1 MLRGSWSDMKFEM
14 FNLRQSPKSNRENEG
29 EIIMELNPYLRL
41 ITPKRILFVIIGV
54 AVFVSLATSF
64 YTVEADEI
72 AVVLMF
78 GKVVRQAEPGLHF
91 KLPFGIEKAENVQV
105 RKVFKEE
112 FGFRT
117 LKPGKRTQYDPG
129 DFGEES
135 LLLTGDLNIADVEWV
150 VQYKINDPEKYLF
163 SVKEPEQALR
173 DLSESVMSRVIGDRT
188 VNEVLTVGRIEIAA
202 EVEKHLQELL
212 DLYETGLDV
221 ATVTLQDVN
230 PPEKVKSAFNA
241 VNEAKQEKER
251 LINEAW
257 RDYNHS
263 VPKSKGLALQQISEA
278 QGYALKRVNEAQGD
292 ADKFNSIRS
301 EYQKAK
307 EVTRQRLYLETMQEV
322 LPLVKEIY
330 IIDDKANSPIPIL
343 QLKE

>member
-1 MLRGSWSDMKFEM
+1 MQQIHEWTAH
-14 FNLRQSPKSNRENEG
+14 Q
-29 EIIMELNPYLRL
+29 PYMRL
-41 ITPKRILFVIIGV
+41 ITPKRVLFAILGLIVLGV
-54 AVFVSLATSF
+54 LATSY

-78 GKVVRQAEPGLHF
+78 GKSVRQAEPGLHF
-91 KLPFGIEKAENVQV
+91 KLPLGIERAINVPV

-117 LKPGKRTQYDPG
+117 LRAGVRTQYDTR
-129 DFGEES
+129 DYSDES

-150 VQYKINDPEKYLF
+150 VQYKIKDPKTFLF
-163 SVKEPEQALR
+163 FVRNPRQTLR
-173 DLSESVMSRVIGDRT
+173 DLSESVMSRIIGDRT
-188 VNEVLTVGRIEIAA
+188 VTEVLTVGRIEIAA
-202 EVEKHLQELL
+202 VVEEHLQELL
-212 DLYETGLDV
+212 DMYQTGLDV
-221 ATVTLQDVN
+221 ASVTLQDVN
-230 PPEKVKSAFNA
+230 PPEQVKSAFNA

-257 RDYNHS
+257 RDYNQS
-263 VPKSKGLALQQISEA
+263 VPKSKGLAAQKISEA

-292 ADKFNSIRS
+292 ADRFKSIRS

-307 EVTRQRLYLETMQEV
+307 EVTRRRLYLEAMREV
-322 LPLVKEIY
+322 LPQVKEIY
-330 IIDDKANSPIPIL
+330 VIDGEVNAPIPIL

>member
-1 MLRGSWSDMKFEM
+1 
-14 FNLRQSPKSNRENEG
+14 
-29 EIIMELNPYLRL
+29 MELTDYFEL
-41 ITPKRILFVIIGV
+41 ITPKRILFVV
-54 AVFVSLATSF
+54 LAVLILVSLATSF

-78 GKVVRQAEPGLHF
+78 GKSVRKTEPGLHF
-91 KLPFGIEKAENVQV
+91 KLPFGIEKAEKVQV

-117 LKPGKRTQYDPG
+117 LVPGVRTVYDPN
-129 DFGEES
+129 DFGDES
-135 LLLTGDLNIADVEWV
+135 LLLTGDLSIADVEWV

-163 SVKEPEQALR
+163 SVKDPKQALR
-173 DLSESVMSRVIGDRT
+173 DLSESVMSRVVGDRIVT
-188 VNEVLTVGRIEIAA
+188 EVLTIGRIDIAA
-202 EVEKHLQELL
+202 EVKQHLQTLL
-212 DLYETGLDV
+212 DLYETGLNV

-241 VNEAKQEKER
+241 VNEAKQEKDR

-257 RDYNHS
+257 RDYNQS
-263 VPKSKGLALQQISEA
+263 VPKSKGLAQQQISEA
-278 QGYALKRVNEAQGD
+278 QGYALKRVNQAQGD
-292 ADKFNSIRS
+292 ADKFNAIRS

-307 EVTRQRLYLETMQEV
+307 EVTRQRLYLETMQEL
-322 LPLVKEIY
+322 LPQVKEIY
-330 IIDDKANSPIPIL
+330 VIDDKANTPIPIL

>member
-1 MLRGSWSDMKFEM
+1 MQQIHEWTAH
-14 FNLRQSPKSNRENEG
+14 Q
-29 EIIMELNPYLRL
+29 PYMRL
-41 ITPKRILFVIIGV
+41 ITPKRVLFAILGLIVLGV
-54 AVFVSLATSF
+54 LATSY

-78 GKVVRQAEPGLHF
+78 GKSVRQAEPGLHF
-91 KLPFGIEKAENVQV
+91 KLPLGIERAINVPV

-117 LKPGKRTQYDPG
+117 LRAGVRTQYDTR
-129 DFGEES
+129 DYSDES

-150 VQYKINDPEKYLF
+150 VQYKIKDPKTFLF
-163 SVKEPEQALR
+163 FVRNPRQTLR
-173 DLSESVMSRVIGDRT
+173 DLSESVMSRIIGDRT
-188 VNEVLTVGRIEIAA
+188 VTEVLTVGRIEIAA
-202 EVEKHLQELL
+202 VVEEHLQELL
-212 DLYETGLDV
+212 DLYQTGLDV
-221 ATVTLQDVN
+221 ANVTLQDVN
-230 PPEKVKSAFNA
+230 PPEEVKAAFNA

-257 RDYNHS
+257 RDYNQS
-263 VPKSKGLALQQISEA
+263 VPKSKGLAAQKISEA

-292 ADKFNSIRS
+292 ADRFKSIRS

-307 EVTRQRLYLETMQEV
+307 EVTRRRLYLEAMREV
-322 LPLVKEIY
+322 LPQVKEIY
-330 IIDDKANSPIPIL
+330 VIDGEVNAPIPIL

>member
-1 MLRGSWSDMKFEM
+1 MQQIHEWTAH
-14 FNLRQSPKSNRENEG
+14 Q
-29 EIIMELNPYLRL
+29 PYMRL
-41 ITPKRILFVIIGV
+41 ITPKRVLFAILGLIVLGV
-54 AVFVSLATSF
+54 LATSY

-78 GKVVRQAEPGLHF
+78 GKSVRQAEPGLHF
-91 KLPFGIEKAENVQV
+91 KLPLGIERAINVPV

-117 LKPGKRTQYDPG
+117 LRAGVRTQYDTR
-129 DFGEES
+129 DYSDES

-150 VQYKINDPEKYLF
+150 VQYKIKDPKTFLF
-163 SVKEPEQALR
+163 FVRNPRQTLR
-173 DLSESVMSRVIGDRT
+173 DLSESVMSRIIGDRT
-188 VNEVLTVGRIEIAA
+188 VTEVLTVGRIEIAA
-202 EVEKHLQELL
+202 VVEEHLQELL
-212 DLYETGLDV
+212 DLYQTGLDV
-221 ATVTLQDVN
+221 ANVTLQDVN
-230 PPEKVKSAFNA
+230 PPEQVKAAFNA

-257 RDYNHS
+257 RDYNQS
-263 VPKSKGLALQQISEA
+263 VPKSKGLAAQKISEA

-292 ADKFNSIRS
+292 ADRFKSIRS

-307 EVTRQRLYLETMQEV
+307 EVTRRRLYLEAMREV
-322 LPLVKEIY
+322 LPQVKEIY
-330 IIDDKANSPIPIL
+330 VIDGEVNAPIPIL

>member
-1 MLRGSWSDMKFEM
+1 MQDIQEFQELIT
-14 FNLRQSPKSNRENEG
+14 RQ
-29 EIIMELNPYLRL
+29 PYTRF
-41 ITPKRILFVIIGV
+41 ITPKRILFVALGV
-54 AVFVSLATSF
+54 IVLACLATSF

-78 GKVVRQAEPGLHF
+78 GKSVRQAEPGLHF
-91 KLPFGIEKAENVQV
+91 KLPLGIERAINVPV

-117 LKPGKRTQYDPG
+117 LRAGVRTQYDTR
-129 DFGEES
+129 DYSEES
-135 LLLTGDLNIADVEWV
+135 LMLTGDLSIADVEWV
-150 VQYKINDPEKYLF
+150 VQYKIKDPKSFLF
-163 SVKEPEQALR
+163 SVRNPQRALR
-173 DLSESVMSRVIGDRT
+173 DLSESVLSRIVGDRT
-188 VNEVLTVGRIEIAA
+188 VTEVLTVGRIEIAA
-202 EVEKHLQELL
+202 EVERHLQQLL

-230 PPEKVKSAFNA
+230 PPETVKAAFNA

-257 RDYNHS
+257 RDYNQS
-263 VPKSKGLALQQISEA
+263 VPKAKGMAAQQISEA

-292 ADKFNSIRS
+292 ADRFNSIRS

-307 EVTRQRLYLETMQEV
+307 EVTRRRLYLEAMQDI
-322 LPLVKEIY
+322 LPQVKEIY
-330 IIDDKANSPIPIL
+330 VIDGNTNSPIPLL